1 MNTHWQQFL
10 TERGAILAA
19 DTVQHF
25 GHPTAELRA
34 SADGSVMAS
43 LSQYGAL
50 RVSGEDAQS
59 FLQNLFSNDIR
70 TVSAAQ
76 AQLSSFNSAK
86 GRMLASL
93 LVYQDG
99 ADYVLQLPRSLSDML
114 RKKLSMYV
122 LRSKVKITDVSD
134 ELVAIGVSGKDVADK
149 LAALFTTLPTEPLG
163 VVSNETTQL
172 IRWTDTRF
180 QLMIRAE
187 HAPAVWQSLNLIP
200 VGCGCWD
207 WLTIQAGIPVILPAT
222 QEQFVAQ
229 MVNFEQIGGVNFK
242 KGCYPGQEIVARM
255 QYLGKLKRRM
265 YRAHINS
272 LAQAGDELF
281 SADMAGQASGMIVN
295 VAAAPDGGYDLLAVL
310 QITSRETQTIH
321 WRSLTGE
328 LVHVYTDE

>member
-1 MNTHWQQFL
+1 MNTKWQQFL
-10 TERGAILAA
+10 TEHGAMLNA
-19 DTVQHF
+19 DIVQHF
-25 GHPTAELRA
+25 GNPTAELRA
-34 SADGSVMAS
+34 TADDNVMAE

-70 TVSAAQ
+70 AVSATQ

-99 ADYVLQLPRSLSDML
+99 AEYVLQLPRSLSDML

-134 ELVAIGVSGKDVADK
+134 ELVTIGVSGKDVADK
-149 LAALFTTLPTEPLG
+149 LATIFGALPTEPLG
-163 VVSNETTQL
+163 VVSNETAQL
-172 IRWTDTRF
+172 IRWSDTRF
-180 QLMIRAE
+180 QLMIPSE
-187 HAPAVWQSLNLIP
+187 HAPALWQGVNLTP
-200 VGCGCWD
+200 VGSGCWD

-229 MVNFEQIGGVNFK
+229 MVNFEQLGGVNFK

-265 YRAHINS
+265 YRGHLTS
-272 LAQAGDELF
+272 LAQVGDELF
-281 SADMAGQASGMIVN
+281 SADMAGQASGMVVN
-295 VAAAPDGGYDLLAVL
+295 VAPAPDGGYDLLAVL

-321 WRSLTGE
+321 WQSLAGE
-328 LVHVYTDE
+328 EVRLYADE

>member
-1 MNTHWQQFL
+1 MNTNWHKFL
-10 TERGAILAA
+10 IEHGAMLDA
-19 DTVQHF
+19 DIVQHF
-25 GHPTAELRA
+25 GNPSAELRA
-34 SADGSVMAS
+34 TADGNVMAE

-70 TVSAAQ
+70 TVTATQ

-149 LAALFTTLPTEPLG
+149 LAAIFGTLPTEPLG

-172 IRWTDTRF
+172 IRWSDTRF
-180 QLMIRAE
+180 QLMIPTE
-187 HAPAVWQSLNLIP
+187 QAPALWQSLSLTP
-200 VGCGCWD
+200 VGSGCWD
-207 WLTIQAGIPVILPAT
+207 WLTILAGIPVILPAT

-229 MVNFEQIGGVNFK
+229 MVNFEQLGGVNFK

-265 YRAHINS
+265 YRAHITS
-272 LAQAGDELF
+272 PAQVGDELF
-281 SADMAGQASGMIVN
+281 SADMAGQASGMVVN
-295 VAAAPDGGYDLLAVL
+295 VAPAPDGGYDLLAVL
-310 QITSRETQTIH
+310 QISSRETQSIH
-321 WRSLTGE
+321 WQSLEGE
-328 LVHVYTDE
+328 VIQL

>member
-1 MNTHWQQFL
+1 MNTNWQQFL
-10 TERGAILAA
+10 TEHGAMIDA
-19 DTVQHF
+19 DIVQHF
-25 GHPTAELRA
+25 GNPTTELRA
-34 SADGSVMAS
+34 TADGNVMAE
-43 LSQYGAL
+43 LSQFGAL

-70 TVSAAQ
+70 TVTATQ

-149 LAALFTTLPTEPLG
+149 LAALFGALPTENLG
-163 VVSNETTQL
+163 VVSNETTLL

-187 HAPAVWQSLNLIP
+187 QAAALWQSLNLTP
-200 VGCGCWD
+200 VGSACWD

-229 MVNFEQIGGVNFK
+229 MVNFEQLGGVNFK

-265 YRAHINS
+265 YRGHLTS
-272 LAQAGDELF
+272 PAQVGDELF
-281 SADMAGQASGMIVN
+281 SADMAGQASGMVVN
-295 VAAAPDGGYDLLAVL
+295 VAPAPDGGYDLLAVL
-310 QITSRETQTIH
+310 QISSRETQSIH
-321 WRSLTGE
+321 WQSLEGE
-328 LVHVYTDE
+328 VIQLYADA